1 MTEYTFIYM
10 QVDVNDFYKWGK
22 NQYNI
27 KSITQI
33 VKNSPMYVKPNN

>member
-10 QVDVNDFYKWGK
+10 QVNVNDFYKWGK
-22 NQYNI
+22 NQY

-33 VKNSPMYVKPNN
+33 VKNSPMYIKPKN